1 MKEQTVKI
9 AFYGKGGI
17 GKSTIAANVSAALG
31 AAGKR
36 VLHIGCDPKADSAR
50 CLTEKKIP
58 TVLEQINLLGENLS
72 RKDIVFPGAY
82 GVSCVEAGGPRA
94 GSGCAGMGITA
105 MEEELNR
112 LHILEEGWD
121 AVIYD
126 VLGDVVC
133 GGFSVP
139 MRRHYVQKVFV
150 VTSADFMSLYAANN
164 IMKGIR
170 SCCGEDGRMLGGL
183 ILNHC
188 RSETDR
194 EIAAAFSERTGAKVL
209 FDLEES
215 REIRLSDYQ
224 KTVVQKA
231 YPEGKAAKAFQMLAK
246 LAAGQG
252 EGTLPRPLD
261 GEEMEGFGRTIFEKR
276 EWQP

>member
-1 MKEQTVKI
+1 MEEKTVKI

-58 TVLEQINLLGENLS
+58 TVLEQINRLGESLS
-72 RKDIVFPGAY
+72 REDIVFPGAY
-82 GVSCVEAGGPRA
+82 GVSCVEAGGPQA

-105 MEEELNR
+105 MEEELKR
-112 LHILEEGWD
+112 LHILEESWD

-164 IMKGIR
+164 IMKGIQ
-170 SCCGEDGRMLGGL
+170 SCCGEDGKMLGGL

-188 RSETDR
+188 QDETDR
-194 EIAAAFSERTGAKVL
+194 EIAELFSMRTGARVL
-209 FDLEES
+209 FDMKES
-215 REIRLSDYQ
+215 REIKLSDYQ

-231 YPEGKAAKAFQMLAK
+231 YPGGNATKAFQRLAK
-246 LAAGQG
+246 LAAERT
-252 EGTLPRPLD
+252 EGTSPHPMD
-261 GEEMEGFGRTIFEKR
+261 EEEMESFGQTIFEKR
-276 EWQP
+276 KWQ